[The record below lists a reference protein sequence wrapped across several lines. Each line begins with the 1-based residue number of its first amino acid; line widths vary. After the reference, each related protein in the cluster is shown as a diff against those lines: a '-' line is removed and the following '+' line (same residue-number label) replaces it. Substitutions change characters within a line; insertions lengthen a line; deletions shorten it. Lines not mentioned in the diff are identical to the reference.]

1 MQMKPRSVVLLIPC
15 LLLCGCMM
23 HLVDRMTGE
32 ERANEIR
39 KSGRPGTA
47 RVLKI
52 WDTGMTVNGNPVVG
66 FRLKVRAEGIE
77 PFEVETKALIGR
89 LDVPRIQPGTEL
101 AVMFDP
107 GDHTRVALDIYDER
121 K

>member
-1 MQMKPRSVVLLIPC
+1 MQMKSRSVILLLPF

-32 ERANEIR
+32 DKANEIR

-52 WDTGMTVNGNPVVG
+52 WDTGMSVNGNPVVG
-66 FRLKVRAEGIE
+66 SSGSCTPRAL
-77 PFEVETKALIGR
+77 VSATSVLALAPTVTLTGADM
-89 LDVPRIQPGTEL
+89 LL
-101 AVMFDP
+101 
-107 GDHTRVALDIYDER
+107 
-121 K
+121 